1 MFLACHLFLVYLQQT
16 QAVCTFP
23 TDMVGRWHVSD
34 FGGAVIQRKT
44 LTTEKSVVNF
54 GTRIF
59 ECTVKEN
66 NRYLLTSDV
75 FNFYGSPFQLGLCW
89 EFQKVSETQYIYY
102 AAMDVLPN
110 TPNTRILFR
119 LNPANFNITED
130 CQFKSNYDPWQA
142 RVFLK
147 NGALSI
153 SQCPL
158 IMQANFT
165 YTCDFGNGNQCTG
178 NTSLDVCSDVTS
190 MEFDY
195 SLCSTEQGYSATGS
209 LTCVHQEQFNELVY
223 LIVFNNDIDAP
234 DEVTRFR
241 FTCYVM
247 QQQKGGLHAIQMTQ
261 YPQACLDKLYQTP
274 YRVVRPGAHLQLQ
287 RSSKDFCTG
296 RRQGK
301 GQSVDS
307 VVSAVAAIGAVFGTI
322 VLSLSI
328 VIGVKLYHKF
338 KKHSIQPARSESVSS
353 LASFDRVQSMFSLD
367 GRISPFSLRP
377 TLSEIAYKR
386 FGSSM
391 DELDYMNDETDDQDL
406 FEAMN
411 DNFIDTVESSFDQSY
426 LRE

>member
-1 MFLACHLFLVYLQQT
+1 MFLVCHLFLVYLQQT

-23 TDMVGRWHVSD
+23 TDMVGSWHVSD

-59 ECTVKEN
+59 ECTLKED

-102 AAMDVLPN
+102 AAM
-110 TPNTRILFR
+110 
-119 LNPANFNITED
+119 
-130 CQFKSNYDPWQA
+130 
-142 RVFLK
+142 
-147 NGALSI
+147 GALSI

-165 YTCDFGNGNQCTG
+165 YTYDFGNGNQCTG

-296 RRQGK
+296 RGQGK